1 MSQRNSIAPQN
12 ADVPA
17 PTFTEEEQTTGVR
30 SLALQAGEESG
41 VWQVPSSI
49 RAKSGLST
57 SRDKHVHATYAS
69 LVRRIAH
76 KTLRSL
82 PRTILLEDLISAGW
96 VGMSEAMGRRPAE
109 MPEDQFEAYASYRI
123 RGAILDHL
131 RSLDPLP
138 RRLRGLSRSIHAA
151 SRLLAQRLGRPPTE
165 EELAV
170 ELKMTLP
177 SLQRSLADIQDA
189 GLDRVDAAR
198 TLDAPSAEPSPEAA
212 VEHAQAVGLVKE
224 LMEGLPERLRL
235 VLALHYEH
243 ECNLREIGAV
253 LGVTESRACQLH
265 SEAVAR
271 IRKALAGGMTEKAR
285 AARRSA

>member
-1 MSQRNSIAPQN
+1 MSSRNRLATNPP
-12 ADVPA
+12 PA
-17 PTFTEEEQTTGVR
+17 PCFDEEEQPTAVR
-30 SLALQAGEESG
+30 AREPLAHEESG
-41 VWQVPSSI
+41 VWRVPASI
-49 RAKSGLST
+49 RPPAQRPIVDDGLL
-57 SRDKHVHATYAS
+57 HATYAP

-82 PRTILLEDLISAGW
+82 PRTILLEDLVSAGW
-96 VGMSEAMGRRPAE
+96 VGMTEALRRRPEE

-138 RRLRGLSRSIHAA
+138 RRLRGLSREIHAA
-151 SRLLAQRLGRPPTE
+151 SRLLSQRFGRPPTE
-165 EELAV
+165 EELAS
-170 ELKMTLP
+170 ELKMSLAH
-177 SLQRSLADIQDA
+177 LQRALAEIQEA

-198 TLDAPSAEPSPEAA
+198 ALDAPSAEPSPEAA
-212 VEHAQAVGLVKE
+212 VERAEAVRRVKE

-265 SEAVAR
+265 AEAVHR
-271 IRKALAGGMTEKAR
+271 IQKALMVPPGQ
-285 AARRSA
+285 RRLGRGRSS